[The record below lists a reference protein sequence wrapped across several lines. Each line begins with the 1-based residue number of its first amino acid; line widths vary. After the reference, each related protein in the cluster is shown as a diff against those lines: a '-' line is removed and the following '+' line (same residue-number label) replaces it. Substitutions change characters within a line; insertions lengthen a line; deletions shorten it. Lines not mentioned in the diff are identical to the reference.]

1 MRAKVVSSLVRLAS
15 VNPFLVDLTL
25 GVVIA
30 VTTTVFE
37 FRLSSG
43 PGSESR
49 MPDALCLALIGV
61 TNLALAW
68 LRRAPLIVLA
78 VSCAGAIL
86 YHALG
91 YEYQLNNFAALFA
104 VFTVAAHRLP
114 QVSLVST
121 LPVAAV
127 WWHSALL
134 GPADLAWPSVVQG
147 SIVVTI
153 VWAFGN
159 STRLL
164 AERNRRLAHLADR
177 LRQDQEDRARRAVTE
192 ERVHIARELH
202 DIVAHHISVIA
213 VQAGLARY
221 VSLSDPA
228 TARTA
233 LTTIADTSSEAMDE
247 MRRLLAVLRIEA
259 DDEGDSY
266 DPAPGLGR
274 LGQLVERMRSAGVAV
289 DVEVT
294 GSPRSLSP
302 GIDLCAYRVIQESLT
317 NVLKHAGPAHARV
330 ALRYSVDELELRI
343 IDDGRGA
350 AAVAEPDGHGLIG
363 MRERVRLYRGTV
375 IARAGPQR
383 GFEVIVTL
391 PMSAATSDE
400 QSPTAHGETHS

>member
-1 MRAKVVSSLVRLAS
+1 MCAKVVSSLVRLAG

-30 VTTTVFE
+30 ASTTVFE
-37 FRLSSG
+37 FTLSSSQ
-43 PGSESR
+43 GSA
-49 MPDALCLALIGV
+49 PDALCLALIGV
-61 TNLALAW
+61 TSLALAW
-68 LRRAPLIVLA
+68 RRRAPLIVLA
-78 VSCAGAIL
+78 VSCVGAIVF
-86 YHALG
+86 HTLG
-91 YEYQLNNFAALFA
+91 YEYQLNNFASLFA
-104 VFTVAAHRLP
+104 LYTVAAHRLP
-114 QVSLVST
+114 QLSLLTT

-127 WWHSALL
+127 WWHTALL
-134 GPADLAWPSVVQG
+134 GPVDLVWPSIVQG
-147 SIVVTI
+147 SLVIAI
-153 VWAFGN
+153 AWAFGN
-159 STRLL
+159 STRML
-164 AERNRRLAHLADR
+164 AERNRRLAHLAER
-177 LRQDQEDRARRAVTE
+177 LQQDQGDRARRAVTE

-233 LTTIADTSSEAMDE
+233 LATIADTSSEAMDE

-274 LGQLVERMRSAGVAV
+274 LGQLVERMRSAGVEV

-302 GIDLCAYRVIQESLT
+302 GVDLCAYRVIQESLT

-343 IDDGRGA
+343 TDDGHGA
-350 AAVAEPDGHGLIG
+350 AAVNEPDGHGLIG
-363 MRERVRLYRGTV
+363 MRERVRLYRGTT
-375 IARAGPQR
+375 IARARPQR
-383 GFEVIVTL
+383 GFEVVVTL
-391 PMSAATSDE
+391 PMSATASDD
-400 QSPTAHGETHS
+400 QSPTSQGETYA